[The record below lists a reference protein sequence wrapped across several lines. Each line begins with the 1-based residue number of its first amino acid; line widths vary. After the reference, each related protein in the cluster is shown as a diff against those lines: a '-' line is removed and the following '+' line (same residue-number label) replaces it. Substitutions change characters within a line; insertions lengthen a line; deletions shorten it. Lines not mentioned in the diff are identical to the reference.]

1 MIINENDDDTAI
13 TEKSTMDMSGS
24 LGGERIINELREQ
37 NRQLIAANGQVNE
50 ENARQKSAKSQAA

>member
-13 TEKSTMDMSGS
+13 TEESTMDMSGS

>member
-1 MIINENDDDTAI
+1 MIINKNDDDTAI
-13 TEKSTMDMSGS
+13 TEESTMDMSGS